1 MSDKAIVTACL
12 IIIGNEVLSGR
23 TRDANLQYLGQ
34 RLNQRG
40 IRLAEA
46 RVIPDVPEVI
56 VATLNECR
64 ARFDYVFTTGGIGP
78 THDDITAASVA
89 EAFGVALE
97 RNAEA
102 RRQLRRNYQSDAELT
117 EARLKMT
124 EIPAGAA
131 LIENPVSH
139 APGFRMENVFVFAGI
154 PRIMQA
160 MFEGIVDTLKGGAPV
175 LSKAVTARL
184 PEGIL
189 GGPLADV
196 QKRFPDVEIG
206 SYPFNRDGIHGASL
220 VARGIEPAR
229 LEEAAAALRQMVRD
243 LGSEPIDGD
252 LGVPPA

>member
-1 MSDKAIVTACL
+1 MCQKPIVTACL

-23 TRDANLQYLGQ
+23 TREANLQYLGQ
-34 RLNQRG
+34 RLTQRG

-46 RVIPDVPEVI
+46 RVIPDVTEVI
-56 VATLNECR
+56 VAALNECR
-64 ARFDYVFTTGGIGP
+64 TRYTYVFTTGGIGP
-78 THDDITAASVA
+78 THDDITAACVA

-124 EIPAGAA
+124 EIPRGAA

-160 MFEGIVDTLKGGAPV
+160 MFEGIVDSLEGGAPV
-175 LSKAVTARL
+175 LSKAVTAGL

-189 GGPLADV
+189 GGPLADI

-206 SYPFNRDGIHGASL
+206 SYPFNRDGLAGASL
-220 VARGIEPAR
+220 VMRGTDLAR
-229 LEEAAAALRQMVRD
+229 LEETAAAVRQMIRD
-243 LGSEPIDGD
+243 LGVEPIDAD
-252 LGVPPA
+252 IVQA

>member
-1 MSDKAIVTACL
+1 MASPKYTLVTACL
-12 IIIGNEVLSGR
+12 VIIGSEVLSGR

-40 IRLAEA
+40 IRLTEA
-46 RVIPDVPEVI
+46 RVIPDVPDVI

-64 ARFDYVFTTGGIGP
+64 AKFDYVFTTGGIGP
-78 THDDITAASVA
+78 THDDITAACVA
-89 EAFGVALE
+89 RAFGVALE

-102 RRQLRRNYQSDAELT
+102 RRMLRRNYQSDAELT

-124 EIPAGAA
+124 EIPAGAS

-160 MFEGIVDTLKGGAPV
+160 MFEVIVDTLEGGAPV

-189 GGPLADV
+189 GGPLADI

-206 SYPFNRDGIHGASL
+206 SYPFSRDGMHGASL
-220 VARGIEPAR
+220 VMRGTDAAR
-229 LEEAAAALRQMVRD
+229 LEETAAAIRQMVRD
-243 LGSEPIDGD
+243 LGCEPIDAD
-252 LGVPPA
+252 MA

>member
-1 MSDKAIVTACL
+1 MVSPKFVTACL
-12 IIIGNEVLSGR
+12 IVIGNEVLSGR

-34 RLNQRG
+34 RLTQRG

-46 RVIPDVPEVI
+46 RVIPDDAGVI

-78 THDDITAASVA
+78 THDDITAACVA

-97 RNAEA
+97 RNEEA
-102 RRQLRRNYQSDAELT
+102 RRQLRRNYTSDTELT

-124 EIPAGAA
+124 EIPVGAM
-131 LIENPVSH
+131 LIENPVSR
-139 APGFRMENVFVFAGI
+139 APGFRMDNVFVFAGI

-160 MFEGIVDTLKGGAPV
+160 MFEGIVDTLTGGPPV
-175 LSKAVTARL
+175 LSKAITARL

-206 SYPFNRDGIHGASL
+206 SYPFNKDGLAGSSL
-220 VARGIEPAR
+220 VARGIDPAR
-229 LEEAAAALRQMVRD
+229 LEETAAAIRKMISE
-243 LGSEPIDGD
+243 LGVEPIDGD
-252 LGVPPA
+252 VI